1 MSNVRQ
7 CPFDPLHII
16 SAKSFAIHLVK
27 CKRQHPEIKLVECYF
42 DSSHLVK
49 EEELKQHMRTC
60 SGRNHLLE
68 YKTTIDRTTT
78 GCGADRLDDPAA
90 NLIYNTDESN
100 RQKTETGGR
109 SLQDDTECWDDFA
122 YEAYDP
128 LASCKSKM
136 QNSKTFI
143 LPNPN
148 KFAGQM
154 KAAAATLAE
163 THQVDV
169 PDAEEASCE
178 EGSLED
184 NAASSEHAERKY
196 DPPGH
201 EVSRTRHRDV
211 KESPSD
217 YDDAA
222 SSSSSRRHRKD
233 RHFEDRSSSRRYEAK
248 DETSYRP
255 ESKGS
260 SHRTSD
266 RSRSD
271 STSSGDR
278 KSHVYDGHY
287 DGYTYRG
294 SYDASRSRRDDRGE
308 RYKVETDRGRY
319 DRQGEYHRS
328 SSRSYDS
335 SQLKYEPYQRSHRS
349 YDDRPRHSRDY
360 E

>member
-78 GCGADRLDDPAA
+78 GCGADRLEDPAA

-128 LASCKSKM
+128 LANCKSKM

-169 PDAEEASCE
+169 QDAEEASCE

-201 EVSRTRHRDV
+201 EVSRTRHRNV

-222 SSSSSRRHRKD
+222 SNGMRLRMKRVTDPNQKGVPIVPVIGHDQIVQVVAIERATFTMDITTVTPIAD
-233 RHFEDRSSSRRYEAK
+233 RMMLLVAVEM
-248 DETSYRP
+248 TV
-255 ESKGS
+255 G
-260 SHRTSD
+260 
-266 RSRSD
+266 
-271 STSSGDR
+271 
-278 KSHVYDGHY
+278 
-287 DGYTYRG
+287 RG
-294 SYDASRSRRDDRGE
+294 T
-308 RYKVETDRGRY
+308 K
-319 DRQGEYHRS
+319 
-328 SSRSYDS
+328 
-335 SQLKYEPYQRSHRS
+335 
-349 YDDRPRHSRDY
+349 
-360 E
+360 